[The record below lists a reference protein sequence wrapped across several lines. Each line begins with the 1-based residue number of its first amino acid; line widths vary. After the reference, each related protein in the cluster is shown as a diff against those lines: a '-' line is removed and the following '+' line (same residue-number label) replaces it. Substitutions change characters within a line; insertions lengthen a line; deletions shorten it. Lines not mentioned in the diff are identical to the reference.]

1 MELGVAAWAFLGAG
15 ALLVGLAKTAL
26 PGAGTLC
33 VAIFAAVLPAREST
47 GALLVL
53 LLVGDLFAVWMY
65 RHDVDW
71 RTLRRLVPGV
81 LIGMAFGALFLYAST
96 DEAVRRVI
104 GLILLGLLALS
115 IWRRRAPRRT
125 PAADGA
131 AAEPSGL
138 TRYGYGTLGGFT
150 TMVANA
156 GGPVMSLY
164 LLSMRLNVTTFLGT
178 AAYFFFALNLAKLPF
193 QIGFGLLDA
202 HLAAT
207 SAALIPL
214 VIVGAFAGRLIAQR
228 IPQKAFEVVVLVL
241 TGVGAI
247 NLLI

>member
-1 MELGVAAWAFLGAG
+1 MIELDVLAWAVLACG
-15 ALLVGLAKTAL
+15 ALLAGFAKTAL

-53 LLVGDLFAVWMY
+53 LIVGDLFAVWMY

-81 LIGMAFGALFLYAST
+81 LAGMVVGAVFLGAST
-96 DEAVRRVI
+96 DDVVRRVI
-104 GLILLGLLALS
+104 GTILLALLGFAL
-115 IWRRRAPRRT
+115 WQRRAKARS
-125 PAADGA
+125 AAVASPSRA
-131 AAEPSGL
+131 AG
-138 TRYGYGTLGGFT
+138 YGYGTLGGFT

-164 LLSMRLNVTTFLGT
+164 LLSMRLPVKAFLGT
-178 AAYFFFALNLAKLPF
+178 TAYFFFAVNLAKLPF
-193 QIGFGLLDA
+193 QIGLGLLDA
-202 HLAAT
+202 QIFAI
-207 SAALIPL
+207 SAALVPL
-214 VIVGAFAGRLIAQR
+214 VVVGAFAGRWLATRISQR
-228 IPQKAFEVVVLVL
+228 FFEVAVLVL
-241 TGVGAI
+241 TGVGAA